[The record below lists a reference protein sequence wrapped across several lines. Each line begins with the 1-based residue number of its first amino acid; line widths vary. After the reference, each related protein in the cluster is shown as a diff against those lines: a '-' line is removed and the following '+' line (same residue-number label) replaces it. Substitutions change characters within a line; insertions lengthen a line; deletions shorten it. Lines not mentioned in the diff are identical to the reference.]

1 MRGILLFVAALSAV
15 WSGSSAAQT
24 PSVTVNE
31 FGVRIAGI
39 TPGGSAVVLTTS
51 RGTFRGRLDV
61 RSDARLIH
69 DTDGDGVIQYTPER
83 PVELRSVW
91 AAVDFTTG
99 AYAIA
104 APPRFPLYVRE
115 WQEASFRKDAEGA
128 IVGLG
133 RSIPRLVFLLV
144 RPGQGA
150 WLLRA
155 ADGGAGDRDG
165 AKNGDLTVAFE
176 DLVAVEG
183 KEKAPK
189 NVKAGDAVIAIDPGQ
204 LDVFATGVRK

>member
-1 MRGILLFVAALSAV
+1 MRRMLLFVAAWCAV
-15 WSGSSAAQT
+15 WSGTVAAQT
-24 PSVTVNE
+24 PSVTVDE
-31 FGVRIAGI
+31 FGVRIGGI
-39 TPGGSAVVLTTS
+39 TPGGSAVVLSTS
-51 RGTFRGRLDV
+51 RGTFRGHLDI
-61 RSDARLIH
+61 RSDARLIL
-69 DTDGDGVIQYTPER
+69 DADGDGVIQYTPER

-99 AYAIA
+99 AYAVA
-104 APPRFPLYVRE
+104 APPGFPLYVRE
-115 WQEASFRKDAEGA
+115 WQEASFRKDADGA
-128 IVGLG
+128 IVGLA

-144 RPGQGA
+144 RPGKGA

-176 DLVAVEG
+176 DLVAVDG

-189 NVKAGDAVIAIDPGQ
+189 DVKEGDAVIAIDPGQ
-204 LDVFATGVRK
+204 LDVFVTGVRK